1 MRIDR
6 ISNLAMLPGMPST
19 RKTKILTSFGDAS
32 AALAYYLW
40 EREPL
45 EVDDRDFI
53 ENHLLIV
60 QLAYTAWKHTEQK
73 KRSKKMESPVPYKT
87 AI

>member
-1 MRIDR
+1 
-6 ISNLAMLPGMPST
+6 MLPGMPST

-40 EREPL
+40 EKETL
-45 EVDDRDFI
+45 DVDDREFI

-60 QLAYTAWKHTEQK
+60 QLAYTAWRHTEQK
-73 KRSKKMESPVPYKT
+73 KRPKKTGPPIPYKT